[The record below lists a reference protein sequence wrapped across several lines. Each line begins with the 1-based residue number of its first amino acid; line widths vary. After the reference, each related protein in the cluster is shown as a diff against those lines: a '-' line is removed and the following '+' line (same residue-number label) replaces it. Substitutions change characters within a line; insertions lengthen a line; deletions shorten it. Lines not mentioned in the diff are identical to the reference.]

1 MLSYLS
7 VQILKYVYIY
17 IYIILKYL
25 DKKMNDVNISYQKNI
40 RKLRLIF
47 KIYYIY
53 FVCCI

>member
-7 VQILKYVYIY
+7 VQILKYVY